1 MGRMLNDFNEK
12 EKKAMQTQAKRLLY
26 YATAIVDGDGD
37 QKEYAIDFEVTLHN
51 MHSLYENLKKY
62 KGGGKQCQ

>member
-12 EKKAMQTQAKRLLY
+12 EKKAMQKQAQTLLY
-26 YATAIVDGDGD
+26 FATAIVDGEGN

-51 MHSLYENLKKY
+51 LSMMYENLKKY